1 MAFLQIDVR
10 GDDLIAR
17 DGERLDRGGPL
28 VRDLLC
34 GSAVIGPSDLGGER
48 GGSEGRRRSSLWDR

>member
-1 MAFLQIDVR
+1 MASLQIDVR

-34 GSAVIGPSDLGGER
+34 GSAVIGLSDLGGER
-48 GGSEGRRRSSLWDR
+48 GGS